1 MAEEWRDNSS
11 QKRTRLPLALA
22 DRMRAAQDI
31 AALFSAEAR
40 VRRLARWHVFVLSLC
55 VLVVASYFALA
66 MLHYYAPNASIFS
79 GAYAPRF
86 AIAVMGELWLWF
98 AQVGVFLLLF
108 DSRARDHV
116 EGVDEL
122 LNVRPIRPGARLIAA
137 LLAVTVL
144 TWTVLVVVLLLLQ
157 GFAFVSTLLSNH
169 GATAAIWWFAVPL
182 EGFSVAGFL
191 LFDAMPR
198 LFFVGALSQF
208 IGVVIRQR
216 FLAIGC
222 FVLLYCLYVYW
233 IGTQPLGLS
242 DVFAAV
248 SRYGTS
254 DIVFDFVGRD
264 GLMKAVAHLTMGAAL
279 CAAAIV
285 VSNGL
290 SKSRLHAVVGLVF
303 GVISC
308 SIFAGLINKVQ
319 ESSRLREQWRAAL
332 HEAAS
337 RANPDLEHVAG
348 TITVEPGERMV
359 VDVELEVTTPSRRS
373 PVVFALNPGLVVQEI
388 RVDGRAVAFRRVNGL
403 VELEAQDSKL
413 MKVELRAAGI
423 PDERYGYLDD
433 ALEWRS
439 GTRSSPLVFLGTK
452 AAIYDAE
459 YVALMPA
466 VAWLPTAPRSLAGHG
481 TDFFNMD
488 VVVEVPHDWAV
499 VATGDREVL
508 AGSGRYRFVSAN
520 PVSRAAL
527 FAGPLVRNAIVV
539 GGVEFELYMSE
550 RHVREADF
558 FESSVGVEGG
568 VADYATE
575 MLGRAEELGL
585 PYPYRQLSFV
595 EIPAELRTYG
605 GGWRMDTEMAQ
616 PGIMLIHE
624 YSFPTRRFR
633 RPRDLLNGSLEDGRA
648 RAHMLRST
656 FTFNLQGGNYQ
667 QLARNLLLFQTSSDG
682 IGAAAVNQMCLEL
695 TIDLMWPGRRILD
708 GKEVSW
714 GEFSA
719 HQYASSEFGISIGP
733 FFRNLK
739 RGQMP
744 NRVDVIDDSVRTW
757 ERISDTALVDTQG
770 VDMLLLRTPRVR
782 EAIFAHL
789 GFREVANVLAE
800 LRRRYSGRTFGVE
813 EFTSAFEGAG
823 MPKGFLDDWLYET
836 QLPGFLFSEAYVREV
851 DGRGGKGFHLS
862 VHVRNDEDVT
872 GAFRLVY
879 EQRVDGVDLHWR
891 DSNVVFVGP
900 HAAVEVGL
908 LMPEPPREIW
918 LDSFLSLNRRPVRLS
933 IGRSETEESEDGILV
948 GSRESFW
955 RPKETE
961 AIFVD
966 DRDDGFYVNGGAGG
980 KLPWY
985 RNEPFF
991 VGWAREEQTTAWGR
1005 YFRTVARTTG
1015 VDVAEFVAELP
1026 RGRWTLDYHLPDIG
1040 VKTWGY
1046 TRRSRVDKHGLYLFR
1061 VKAGDLAEEFAVG
1074 SEEVV
1079 GGWNRIG
1086 SFEFTGG
1093 KVSVAVS
1100 NGAADGESTIYADAI
1115 RWSRLPGSR

>member
-1 MAEEWRDNSS
+1 M
-11 QKRTRLPLALA
+11 K
-22 DRMRAAQDI
+22 AAQDI
-31 AALFSAEAR
+31 AALFSAEAK

-55 VLVVASYFALA
+55 VFVAASYFALA
-66 MLHYYAPNASIFS
+66 MLHYYAPNASIFA

-86 AIAVMGELWLWF
+86 AVAVVGELWLWF

-108 DSRARDHV
+108 DSKARDHL

-144 TWTVLVVVLLLLQ
+144 SWTVLVVVLLLLQ
-157 GFAFVSTLLSNH
+157 GFAFVSTLLSNR
-169 GATAAIWWFAVPL
+169 GATADIWWFAVPL

-191 LFDAMPR
+191 LFDAIPR

-222 FVLLYCLYVYW
+222 FVLLCCLYVYW

-248 SRYGTS
+248 SRYGAS
-254 DIVFDFVGRD
+254 DVVHRFLGRD
-264 GLMKAVAHLTMGAAL
+264 GLMKAVAHLTMGVAL

-308 SIFAGLINKVQ
+308 SLFAGLINKVQ

-337 RANPDLEHVAG
+337 RTNPDLEHIGG
-348 TITVEPGERMV
+348 TITIEPGDRMV
-359 VDVELEVTTPSRRS
+359 VDVELEVTTPSRLS

-388 RVDGRAVAFRRVNGL
+388 RVDGRSVAFRRVNGL

-413 MKVELRAAGI
+413 MKVGLRAAGI

-439 GTRSSPLVFLGTK
+439 ATRSSPLVLLGTK

-481 TDFFNMD
+481 TDFFNMN

-508 AGSGRYRFVSAN
+508 ADSGRYRFASAS

-539 GGVEFELYMSE
+539 GGVELELFMSE

-558 FESSVGVEGG
+558 FESSVGIEEGVVE
-568 VADYATE
+568 YAAE

-633 RPRDLLNGSLEDGRA
+633 RPRDPLNGSLEDGRD
-648 RAHMLRST
+648 RVHTLRST

-682 IGAAAVNQMCLEL
+682 IGGPAVNQMCLEL

-719 HQYASSEFGISIGP
+719 HQYASSEFGVSIGP
-733 FFRNLK
+733 FFRSLK
-739 RGQMP
+739 QGQMP
-744 NRVDVIDDSVRTW
+744 NRVDVIDDSVKTW
-757 ERISDTALVDTQG
+757 ERISDTALVDAQG
-770 VDMLLLRTPRVR
+770 VDMLLLRTRRVR

-800 LRRRYSGRTFGVE
+800 LRTRHSGRTFRVE
-813 EFTSAFEGAG
+813 DFTSAFEEAG
-823 MPKGFLDDWLYET
+823 MPKGFLDDWLYEA
-836 QLPGFLFSEAYVREV
+836 QLPGFLFSEAHVSEV
-851 DGRGGKGFHLS
+851 AGRGGDRFHLS
-862 VHVRNDEDVT
+862 VHVRNDEDVA

-879 EQRVDGVDLHWR
+879 EQRVGGVDGIWR
-891 DSNVVFVGP
+891 DSDVVFVGP

-908 LMPEPPREIW
+908 LVPEPPREIW

-933 IGRSETEESEDGILV
+933 IGRSEIEESEDGILV
-948 GSRESFW
+948 GSRENSW
-955 RPKETE
+955 KPEETE

-966 DRDDGFYVNGGAGG
+966 DLDDEFHVSGGASGN
-980 KLPWY
+980 LPWY
-985 RNEPFF
+985 RNGGFL
-991 VGWAREEQTTAWGR
+991 VGWAREEQTTAWGK
-1005 YFRTVARTTG
+1005 YFRTVVRTRG
-1015 VDVAEFVAELP
+1015 EDVAEFVAELP
-1026 RGRWTLDYHLPDIG
+1026 RGRWTLDYHLPDVG

-1046 TRRSRVDKHGLYLFR
+1046 RRRTRVDGHGLYLLR
-1061 VKAGDLAEEFAVG
+1061 VKAGDLVEKFAVG

-1086 SFEFTGG
+1086 SFEFAGG

-1115 RWSRLPGSR
+1115 RWSRLPRSR

>member
-1 MAEEWRDNSS
+1 M
-11 QKRTRLPLALA
+11 KV
-22 DRMRAAQDI
+22 AQDI

-55 VLVVASYFALA
+55 VFVVASYFALA
-66 MLHYYAPNASIFS
+66 MLHYYAPNASVFA

-86 AIAVMGELWLWF
+86 AVAVMGELWLWF

-108 DSRARDHV
+108 DSRVRDHM

-122 LNVRPIRPGARLIAA
+122 LNVRPIGPGARLIAA

-144 TWTVLVVVLLLLQ
+144 TWTVLVVVLSLLQ

-169 GATAAIWWFAVPL
+169 GATADVWWFAVPL

-222 FVLLYCLYVYW
+222 FVLLCCLYVYW

-254 DIVFDFVGRD
+254 DIVHRLVGGD
-264 GLMKAVAHLTMGAAL
+264 GLMKAAAHLTMGIAL

-290 SKSRLHAVVGLVF
+290 SKSRLHAIVGLVF
-303 GVISC
+303 GAISC
-308 SIFAGLINKVQ
+308 SLFAGLINEVQ

-337 RANPDLEHVAG
+337 RTNPDLEHIG
-348 TITVEPGERMV
+348 GSITIEPGERMV
-359 VDVELEVTTPSRRS
+359 VDVELRIAMPSRLS
-373 PVVFALNPGLVVQEI
+373 PVVFALNPGLVVDEI
-388 RVDGRAVAFRRVNGL
+388 RVDGRSAAFRRVNGL

-413 MKVELRAAGI
+413 MKVGLRAAGI

-433 ALEWRS
+433 ALDWRS

-508 AGSGRYRFVSAN
+508 ADSGRYRFASAS

-539 GGVEFELYMSE
+539 GGVELELFMSE

-558 FESSVGVEGG
+558 FESAVGIEEGVVE
-568 VADYATE
+568 YATE
-575 MLGRAEELGL
+575 MLARAEELGL

-648 RAHMLRST
+648 RAHTLRST

-682 IGAAAVNQMCLEL
+682 IGGPAVNQMCLEL

-719 HQYASSEFGISIGP
+719 HQYASSEFGVSIGP

-739 RGQMP
+739 QGQMP
-744 NRVDVIDDSVRTW
+744 NRVEVIDDSMKTW
-757 ERISDTALVDTQG
+757 ERMSDTALVDAQG
-770 VDMLLLRTPRVR
+770 VDMLLLRTRRVR

-800 LRRRYSGRTFGVE
+800 LRTRYSGRAFSVE
-813 EFTSAFEGAG
+813 DFTSAFEEAG
-823 MPKGFLDDWLYET
+823 MPKGFLDDWLYEA
-836 QLPGFLFSEAYVREV
+836 QLPGFLFSEAYVKEV
-851 DGRGGKGFHLS
+851 AGRGGDRFHLS
-862 VHVRNDEDVT
+862 VHVRNDEDVA

-879 EQRVDGVDLHWR
+879 EQRVGGVDLHWR
-891 DSNVVFVGP
+891 DSDVVFVGP

-908 LMPEPPREIW
+908 LVPEPPREIW

-933 IGRSETEESEDGILV
+933 IGRSETEKSEDGVLV
-948 GSRESFW
+948 GSRESSW
-955 RPKETE
+955 RPEETE

-966 DRDDGFYVNGGAGG
+966 DLDDEFYVSGGASGN
-980 KLPWY
+980 LPWY
-985 RNEPFF
+985 RNGVFL
-991 VGWAREEQTTAWGR
+991 VGWARE
-1005 YFRTVARTTG
+1005 
-1015 VDVAEFVAELP
+1015 
-1026 RGRWTLDYHLPDIG
+1026 
-1040 VKTWGY
+1040 
-1046 TRRSRVDKHGLYLFR
+1046 
-1061 VKAGDLAEEFAVG
+1061 
-1074 SEEVV
+1074 
-1079 GGWNRIG
+1079 
-1086 SFEFTGG
+1086 
-1093 KVSVAVS
+1093 
-1100 NGAADGESTIYADAI
+1100 
-1115 RWSRLPGSR
+1115 

>member
-1 MAEEWRDNSS
+1 M
-11 QKRTRLPLALA
+11 K
-22 DRMRAAQDI
+22 AAQDI
-31 AALFSAEAR
+31 AALFSAEAK

-55 VLVVASYFALA
+55 VLVAASYFALA
-66 MLHYYAPNASIFS
+66 MLHYYAPNASIFA

-86 AIAVMGELWLWF
+86 AVAAVGELWLWF

-108 DSRARDHV
+108 DSRVRDHM

-169 GATAAIWWFAVPL
+169 GATADIWWFAVPL

-198 LFFVGALSQF
+198 LFFVGALSQL
-208 IGVVIRQR
+208 IGVVIRR
-216 FLAIGC
+216 RLLAIGC
-222 FVLLYCLYVYW
+222 FVLLCCLYVYW

-242 DVFAAV
+242 DVFAAA
-248 SRYGTS
+248 SRYGAS
-254 DIVFDFVGRD
+254 DIVPRFVGRD
-264 GLMKAVAHLTMGAAL
+264 GLMKAVAHLTMGVAF

-285 VSNGL
+285 VSSGL

-308 SIFAGLINKVQ
+308 SLFAGLINKVQ

-332 HEAAS
+332 HEAAA
-337 RANPDLEHVAG
+337 RTNPDLEHIGG
-348 TITVEPGERMV
+348 TITIEPGDRMLI
-359 VDVELEVTTPSRRS
+359 DVELKVTTPLQFS
-373 PVVFALNPGLVVQEI
+373 PIVFALNPGLIVDEI
-388 RVDGRAVAFRRVNGL
+388 YVDDRAVAFRRADGL
-403 VELEAQDSKL
+403 IELEAQDSKL
-413 MKVELRAAGI
+413 MKVRLRAAGI

-439 GTRSSPLVFLGTK
+439 GTRSSPLVLLGTK

-466 VAWLPTAPRSLAGHG
+466 IAWLPTAPRSLAGHG
-481 TDFFNMD
+481 TDFFSMD

-499 VATGDREVL
+499 VATGDRDVL
-508 AGSGRYRFVSAN
+508 AGSGRYRFISAS

-527 FAGPLVRNAIVV
+527 FAGPLVRSAIVV

-550 RHVREADF
+550 RHVREVDF
-558 FESSVGVEGG
+558 FESSVGIEGG
-568 VADYATE
+568 VVDYATE
-575 MLGRAEELGL
+575 LLGRAEELGL

-605 GGWRMDTEMAQ
+605 GGWRMDTEVAQ

-633 RPRDLLNGSLEDGRA
+633 RPRDLLNGSPDDGWA
-648 RAHMLRST
+648 RAHTLRST

-667 QLARNLLLFQTSSDG
+667 QLGRNLLLFQTSSG
-682 IGAAAVNQMCLEL
+682 GLGGPAVNQMCLEL
-695 TIDLMWPGRRILD
+695 TIDLMWPGRRMLD
-708 GKEVSW
+708 GKEVSL
-714 GEFSA
+714 GGFSA
-719 HQYASSEFGISIGP
+719 GQYASSEFGVSIGP

-744 NRVDVIDDSVRTW
+744 NRVDVVDDGVRTW
-757 ERISDTALVDTQG
+757 ERISDTALVDARG
-770 VDMLLLRTPRVR
+770 VDMLLLRTRRVR
-782 EAIFAHL
+782 EAVFAHL
-789 GFREVANVLAE
+789 GFRKVANVLAE
-800 LRRRYSGRTFGVE
+800 LRTRYSGRTFGVE
-813 EFTSAFEGAG
+813 DFTSAFEEGG
-823 MPKGFLDDWLYET
+823 MPKGFLDDWLYEA

-851 DGRGGKGFHLS
+851 GRRKEKSFHLS
-862 VHVRNDEDVT
+862 VHVRNDEDVS
-872 GAFRLVY
+872 GAFRLMY
-879 EQRVDGVDLHWR
+879 EQRVGGFDWNWR
-891 DSNVVFVGP
+891 DSDVVFLGP

-908 LMPEPPREIW
+908 LVPERPREIW

-933 IGRSETEESEDGILV
+933 IGRSETEERGDGILV
-948 GSRESFW
+948 GSRESSW
-955 RPKETE
+955 RPKDTE

-966 DRDDGFYVNGGAGG
+966 DRDDGFYVNGGAGRN
-980 KLPWY
+980 LPWY
-985 RNEPFF
+985 RNEIFF

-1005 YFRTVARTTG
+1005 YFRTVVRTRG
-1015 VDVAEFVAELP
+1015 EDVAEFVAELP
-1026 RGRWTLDYHLPDIG
+1026 KGRWTLDYHLPDIG

-1046 TRRSRVDKHGLYLFR
+1046 TRRYRTDEHGLYLFR
-1061 VKAGDLAEEFAVG
+1061 VKAGDLAKEFAVG

-1115 RWSRLPGSR
+1115 RWSRFPGSR

>member
-11 QKRTRLPLALA
+11 QRRTRLSLALA
-22 DRMRAAQDI
+22 ARMRAAQDI

-40 VRRLARWHVFVLSLC
+40 VRRLARWHVFVLSLS

-108 DSRARDHV
+108 DSRVRDHV

-122 LNVRPIRPGARLIAA
+122 LNVRPIRPGARPIAA

-157 GFAFVSTLLSNH
+157 GFAFVSMILSNH
-169 GATAAIWWFAVPL
+169 GAAADIWWFAVPL

-222 FVLLYCLYVYW
+222 FVLLCCLYVYW

-308 SIFAGLINKVQ
+308 SIFAGLINEVQ
-319 ESSRLREQWRAAL
+319 ESSRLREQWRSAL

-413 MKVELRAAGI
+413 MKVGLRAAGI

-488 VVVEVPHDWAV
+488 VVVEVPPDWAV
-499 VATGDREVL
+499 VATGDRDVL
-508 AGSGRYRFVSAN
+508 AGSGRYRFASAS

-539 GGVEFELYMSE
+539 GGVELELYMSE
-550 RHVREADF
+550 RHVREVDF
-558 FESSVGVEGG
+558 FESSVGIEGG
-568 VADYATE
+568 VVDYATE
-575 MLGRAEELGL
+575 LLDRAEELGL

-605 GGWRMDTEMAQ
+605 SGWRMDTEMAQ

-648 RAHMLRST
+648 RTHMLRST

-719 HQYASSEFGISIGP
+719 HQYASSEFGVSIGP

-744 NRVDVIDDSVRTW
+744 NRVDAIDDSVRTW
-757 ERISDTALVDTQG
+757 ERISDTALVDAQG

-800 LRRRYSGRTFGVE
+800 LRTRYSGGAFGVE
-813 EFTSAFEGAG
+813 DFTSAFEEAG
-823 MPKGFLDDWLYET
+823 MPKGFLDDWLYEA

-862 VHVRNDEDVT
+862 VHVRNDEDVA

-879 EQRVDGVDLHWR
+879 EQRVDGVDWHWR
-891 DSNVVFVGP
+891 DGDVVFVGP

-908 LMPEPPREIW
+908 LVPEHPREVW
-918 LDSFLSLNRRPVRLS
+918 LELFLSLNRRPVRLS

-955 RPKETE
+955 RPKRRRL
-961 AIFVD
+961 FS
-966 DRDDGFYVNGGAGG
+966 
-980 KLPWY
+980 W
-985 RNEPFF
+985 
-991 VGWAREEQTTAWGR
+991 
-1005 YFRTVARTTG
+1005 TTG
-1015 VDVAEFVAELP
+1015 TTGFMSTAVLAENCHGTGTSPSLLDGREKNRQRLGGGISARS
-1026 RGRWTLDYHLPDIG
+1026 RGRG
-1040 VKTWGY
+1040 V
-1046 TRRSRVDKHGLYLFR
+1046 
-1061 VKAGDLAEEFAVG
+1061 
-1074 SEEVV
+1074 
-1079 GGWNRIG
+1079 
-1086 SFEFTGG
+1086 
-1093 KVSVAVS
+1093 
-1100 NGAADGESTIYADAI
+1100 
-1115 RWSRLPGSR
+1115 